1 MEIGALTGIFF
12 LYRSPYEG
20 RLFCN
25 RHGQQGTW
33 GICDEN
39 GGIKSSCIKNRPL
52 TGKGKKKMDRGCG
65 YGGRCSPSVR
75 SSENRKGSD
84 PGIFRG
90 ANTAL
95 EFAADHPERAE
106 KIIAVSANA
115 LPDGLIPPMLFMENT
130 RFQCAKIL
138 ENIKPSGKNLEKLV

>member
-1 MEIGALTGIFF
+1 MILGF
-12 LYRSPYEG
+12 
-20 RLFCN
+20 
-25 RHGQQGTW
+25 
-33 GICDEN
+33 
-39 GGIKSSCIKNRPL
+39 
-52 TGKGKKKMDRGCG
+52 
-65 YGGRCSPSVR
+65 
-75 SSENRKGSD
+75 SD
-84 PGIFRG
+84 G

-138 ENIKPSGKNLEKLV
+138 ENIKPVGNLENGVKESSF

>member
-1 MEIGALTGIFF
+1 
-12 LYRSPYEG
+12 
-20 RLFCN
+20 
-25 RHGQQGTW
+25 
-33 GICDEN
+33 
-39 GGIKSSCIKNRPL
+39 
-52 TGKGKKKMDRGCG
+52 MDRGCG

-84 PGIFRG
+84 PGISDG

-138 ENIKPSGKNLEKLV
+138 ENIKPVGKFGKWCKREQFLSSLILHSPFSQKRD